1 MCRQVLTKSPSGA
14 SLRFTS
20 TPLCRGRGR
29 RLVVGTEL
37 VNSPPERPRGAIHP
51 PAATSVL
58 RSLVRLHDLLAN
70 ARIVWLSSMRPDG
83 RPHVVPTWFDW
94 DGEVITVFTR
104 PDAQKVRNVRH
115 EPRVMLAIG
124 RPEPSFEVELLE
136 GDAAIVGGPA
146 AGLHAVR
153 PSARFAAKYA
163 DSLAETGR
171 TVDGF
176 ATEFPNALRIRPTRL
191 LYWGSRETTTA

>member
-1 MCRQVLTKSPSGA
+1 V
-14 SLRFTS
+14 
-20 TPLCRGRGR
+20 
-29 RLVVGTEL
+29 
-37 VNSPPERPRGAIHP
+37 IDP
-51 PAATSVL
+51 PAPASVM
-58 RSLVRLHDLLAN
+58 RSLVRLHELLAN
-70 ARIVWLSSMRPDG
+70 ARIVWLSSTRPDG

-104 PDAQKVRNVRH
+104 PEAQKVRNVRH

-136 GDAAIVGGPA
+136 GDAAIVNGPA
-146 AGLHAVR
+146 GGLCVVR

-171 TVDGF
+171 TLDRF
-176 ATEFPNALRIRPTRL
+176 AADFPHALRIRPTRL
-191 LYWGSRETTTA
+191 LDWAAREMTSAVPA